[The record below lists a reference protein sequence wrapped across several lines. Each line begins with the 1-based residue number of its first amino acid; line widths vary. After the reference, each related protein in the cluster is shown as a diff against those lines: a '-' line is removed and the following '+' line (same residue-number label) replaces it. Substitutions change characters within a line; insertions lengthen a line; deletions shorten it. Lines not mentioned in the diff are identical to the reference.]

1 MKMEIKNEKENKLM
15 ERKELE
21 AEFSGF
27 TKTPTRKE
35 VLKEVAGKKGV
46 KEELIIIETI
56 NQVFGQ
62 KKANA
67 IIRVYKERKQL
78 ERFEHKHLI
87 KRLQGKEEAEAMA
100 VAASGKKAEEPKKE
114 AHAKEKKE

>member
-21 AEFSGF
+21 VEFIGF

-87 KRLQGKEEAEAMA
+87 KRLQGKEEVKTA
-100 VAASGKKAEEPKKE
+100 VAAAGKKAEEPKKE